1 MSKIKDSKLGNWLRE
16 RNPKVLEVFGDLM
29 PDKGVLGVL
38 GKVIDN
44 ISETPEELDKA
55 HAHLKE
61 LYAIEVEDRDSA
73 RRREVEVAKER
84 DFDLLFNVT
93 GLISLGAF
101 VFIVYAIVYEEIPE
115 ENNEVW
121 IHLIGIVEGVV
132 MSIVMYFFGS
142 TMKKNR

>member
-1 MSKIKDSKLGNWLRE
+1 MNKIKDSKLGNWLRE
-16 RNPKVLEVFGDLM
+16 RNPQALEFFGDLM

-44 ISETPEELDKA
+44 IAESPEERDKA
-55 HAHLKE
+55 HEHLKE
-61 LYAIEVEDRDSA
+61 MYAIEVEDRDSA

-84 DFDLLFNVT
+84 EFDLLFNLT
-93 GLISLGAF
+93 GIISLGAF
-101 VFIVYAIVYEEIPE
+101 VFIVYAIVYKEIPE
-115 ENNEVW
+115 DNNDVW